1 MAFLYGAVRKIM
13 TSPAI
18 RKKKIIITLVLMAF
32 AVIAAG
38 VLLHVNNDPGSDPE
52 MELIKKIISLSIIA
66 VSAFF
71 FVIKYDKIV
80 TLPVEIWQNRRLIL
94 KLAGNDFK
102 RRYAGSYMG
111 VIWAFIQPLVTIGLY
126 YFVFGTIMKGARS
139 SGSDVPFVLFLTCG
153 MVPWFFFS
161 EALSTGTNALLEYSY
176 LVKKVV
182 FKISV
187 LPIIKVV
194 AALLTHVFFIVLLM
208 ITSILCGYY
217 PSVYWIQIIYY
228 SACTFV
234 LALALCY
241 TTCSLVVFVRDLGQ
255 LINVLLQILVWAT
268 PIMWDLG
275 MISDPVILGILK
287 LNPVIYIV
295 NGYRNSIYGG
305 VWFFENFFSTVYF
318 WVICA
323 LLFGIG
329 AVIYKRLKPHF
340 ADVL

>member
-1 MAFLYGAVRKIM
+1 MN
-13 TSPAI
+13 SPAI
-18 RKKKIIITLVLMAF
+18 KRKKFIIALGLLAF
-32 AVIAAG
+32 AVLAAG
-38 VLLHVNNDPGSDPE
+38 VLLHVNTDPGVDPH
-52 MELIKKIISLSIIA
+52 MEVMKKTISMIVIV

-71 FVIKYDKIV
+71 FVLKYDKIV

-111 VIWAFIQPLVTIGLY
+111 VFWAFIQPLVTIALY

-161 EALSTGTNALLEYSY
+161 EALSSGTGALLEYSY

-194 AALLTHVFFIVLLM
+194 AALLTHAFFVVLLM
-208 ITSILCGYY
+208 VLAVLCGYY
-217 PSVYWIQIIYY
+217 PNLYWIQIIYY
-228 SACTFV
+228 TACTFV
-234 LALALCY
+234 LALAMCY

-255 LINVLLQILVWAT
+255 LIAVLLQILVWAT
-268 PIMWDLG
+268 PIMWDIG
-275 MISDPVILGILK
+275 MISNPTMLAILK

-329 AVIYKRLKPHF
+329 AVVYKRLKPHF

>member
-1 MAFLYGAVRKIM
+1 
-13 TSPAI
+13 
-18 RKKKIIITLVLMAF
+18 VL
-32 AVIAAG
+32 
-38 VLLHVNNDPGSDPE
+38 
-52 MELIKKIISLSIIA
+52 
-66 VSAFF
+66 
-71 FVIKYDKIV
+71 KYDKIV

-111 VIWAFIQPLVTIGLY
+111 VFWAFIQPLVTIALY

-161 EALSTGTNALLEYSY
+161 EALSSGTGALLEYSY

-194 AALLTHVFFIVLLM
+194 AALLTHAFFVVLLM
-208 ITSILCGYY
+208 VLAVLCGYY
-217 PSVYWIQIIYY
+217 PNLYWIQIIYY
-228 SACTFV
+228 TACTFV
-234 LALALCY
+234 LALAMCY

-255 LINVLLQILVWAT
+255 LIAVLLQILVWAT
-268 PIMWDLG
+268 PIMWDIG
-275 MISDPVILGILK
+275 MISNPTILAILK

-329 AVIYKRLKPHF
+329 AVVYKRLKPHF

>member
-1 MAFLYGAVRKIM
+1 M
-13 TSPAI
+13 TPAAI
-18 RKKKIIITLVLMAF
+18 RKKKIIIPSLLVVFCLLAVCVVLHTNPAAIKSDEIIKKSISV
-32 AVIAAG
+32 AVI
-38 VLLHVNNDPGSDPE
+38 V
-52 MELIKKIISLSIIA
+52 ISALFI
-66 VSAFF
+66 VF
-71 FVIKYDKIV
+71 KYDKIV

-139 SGSDVPFVLFLTCG
+139 SGSDDVPFVLFLTCG

-161 EALSTGTNALLEYSY
+161 EALSTGTSALLEYSY

-187 LPIIKVV
+187 LPIIKVF
-194 AALLTHVFFIVLLM
+194 AALITHVFFVVLLM
-208 ITSILCGYY
+208 VMAVICGFR
-217 PSVYWIQIIYY
+217 PNIHWIQIIYY
-228 SACTFV
+228 TGCTFV
-234 LALALCY
+234 LALGICY

-255 LINVLLQILVWAT
+255 LINVILQVLVWAT
-268 PIMWDLG
+268 PIMWNID
-275 MISDPVILGILK
+275 MIQNPTLTSVIK

-295 NGYRNSIYGG
+295 TGYRDAIYGDT
-305 VWFFENFFSTVYF
+305 WFFERFYSTVYF
-318 WVICA
+318 WIACA
-323 LLFGIG
+323 MLFGIG
-329 AVIYKRLKPHF
+329 AIIYKRLKPHF